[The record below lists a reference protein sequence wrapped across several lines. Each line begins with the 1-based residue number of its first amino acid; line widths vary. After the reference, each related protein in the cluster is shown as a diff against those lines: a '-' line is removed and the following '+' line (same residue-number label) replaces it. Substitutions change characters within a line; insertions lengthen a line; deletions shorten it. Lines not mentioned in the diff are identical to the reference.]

1 MYIDTTFTI
10 LYIRRVFISLGEYG
24 GAVAELILAVMLVFS
39 TFWNKYAVPLV
50 VGEEPVPALGGLHK
64 YFQVGGGGWKPAL
77 RFGPSLHGHKA
88 CVKIHYNPF
97 SQPLPAAIPLP
108 RPVSTFTS
116 SGTGHWDDED
126 QSASCWNFSLLV
138 QLAKS
143 IQHDFIGTVLY
154 FMVP

>member
-64 YFQVGGGGWKPAL
+64 YFQVGGGGLETSTEIW
-77 RFGPSLHGHKA
+77 
-88 CVKIHYNPF
+88 
-97 SQPLPAAIPLP
+97 PLTPWP
-108 RPVSTFTS
+108 
-116 SGTGHWDDED
+116 
-126 QSASCWNFSLLV
+126 
-138 QLAKS
+138 
-143 IQHDFIGTVLY
+143 
-154 FMVP
+154 

>member
-1 MYIDTTFTI
+1 MYIYTTFTI
-10 LYIRRVFISLGEYG
+10 LYIRRVFISLGEYE

-64 YFQVGGGGWKPAL
+64 Y
-77 RFGPSLHGHKA
+77 
-88 CVKIHYNPF
+88 
-97 SQPLPAAIPLP
+97 SQPPPAASPLP